1 MTIALHPTPSLFA
14 PPITGEAARELA
26 FTALVEA
33 AAARLRAETR
43 TWAEGLRQDAV
54 ESAPRIAWWRLVWT
68 GLRVPVHAMFYQ
80 HARRRLDLCVASLAR
95 DTALLYGA
103 EVDALQ
109 AEAARAIGP
118 AVRPAALD
126 LLLRRELWEGEVTW
140 RRRLEATLLDHLA
153 EVRERQ
159 IVDTLL
165 VAAERLRAAV
175 R

>member
-14 PPITGEAARELA
+14 PPTLGEAARDQA

-33 AAARLRAETR
+33 AAQRLRAETR

-54 ESAPRIAWWRLVWT
+54 ESAPRIAWWRLVWN

-80 HARRRLDLCVASLAR
+80 HARRRLDLCVAGLAR

-109 AEAARAIGP
+109 AEGARAI
-118 AVRPAALD
+118 RPAARPATLD
-126 LLLRRELWEGEVTW
+126 LWLRRGLWEGEVPW
-140 RRRLEATLLDHLA
+140 RRRLEATLLTRLD
-153 EVRERQ
+153 EVRERE
-159 IVDTLL
+159 IIDALL